1 MIITDYRWALSLYSL
16 FWNYSKFKFGSYES
30 GAQLALLAHV
40 RLPSAHPSRRVEEKC
55 SKCQHPSSIFFSFL
69 RHLWWS
75 QYPSRHV
82 AQVEKLRK
90 RWFTYVIP
98 KQSHVVSKKVL
109 QVLAHKILPDIN
121 PTFHLVFSLFFFLD
135 FLTVSRGTAVRYR
148 GSSHNFRLL
157 PIFAN

>member
-1 MIITDYRWALSLYSL
+1 MYELRDQTMIITDYRWALSFYSL

-40 RLPSAHPSRRVEEKC
+40 RLPSAHPSRRVEGKC

-90 RWFTYVIP
+90 RWFMYVIP
-98 KQSHVVSKKVL
+98 KRKAMLSQKSASNVSTQNLTWYK
-109 QVLAHKILPDIN
+109 PN
-121 PTFHLVFSLFFFLD
+121 FSSGVFPFFLSG
-135 FLTVSRGTAVRYR
+135 FLDCFERNGCAISWEQ
-148 GSSHNFRLL
+148 S
-157 PIFAN
+157 